1 MFAHHTE
8 LKAHT
13 ISNYIELFVTT
24 KLAAPYI
31 HSSHLSCQTATK
43 IKYILTDICFV
54 WMKIDF
60 ISFSGFYSMNR
71 THRQSSAASSNSMN
85 AFLSD
90 DQCQSVNTNIWSFN
104 RHQTQ
109 TNNHFTE
116 FRNPYGPIP
125 NDITELHRR

>member
-1 MFAHHTE
+1 MFTHHTE
-8 LKAHT
+8 PKAHT
-13 ISNYIELFVTT
+13 ISNYVELFVTT

-31 HSSHLSCQTATK
+31 HSSHLSCQILTK

-60 ISFSGFYSMNR
+60 ISFSGFYL
-71 THRQSSAASSNSMN
+71 RQSSAASSNLLN
-85 AFLSD
+85 AFPSD
-90 DQCQSVNTNIWSFN
+90 HQCHSVNTNIWSFN
-104 RHQTQ
+104 RHQTR

-125 NDITELHRR
+125 NDITEPMNSRVLV